1 MWENNKKIVLHPISI
16 QFVNSCCSLHWR
28 YYETGL
34 LPRCVAILLRFNVF
48 LIISS
53 LCWTL
58 IGLLREAINGKVVRP
73 LRFIWFGFI
82 YFQMGIGIFE
92 VEGLGALRQ
101 SAPETIYPKT
111 MCPGENLQL
120 ETICPGRQH
129 ALETIRPR
137 DNMPWHNMP
146 QRLHAPRHN
155 VPWRQCGPGDNVPQ
169 ETICLGRPCAGAPE
183 AYPFLPHLNPRL
195 KLEWVSVNVN
205 WHTNM

>member
-101 SAPETIYPKT
+101 SAPETMCPRRQYIQRQCAPEKTCNWRQSAPGDNMPWRQSVPETTCPDTICPRDFMPPDT
-111 MCPGENLQL
+111 MCPGDSVARE
-120 ETICPGRQH
+120 IMCHRRQF
-129 ALETIRPR
+129 A
-137 DNMPWHNMP
+137 
-146 QRLHAPRHN
+146 
-155 VPWRQCGPGDNVPQ
+155 
-169 ETICLGRPCAGAPE
+169 
-183 AYPFLPHLNPRL
+183 
-195 KLEWVSVNVN
+195 
-205 WHTNM
+205 